1 MDSPHRRWYKRDMA
15 TKSSDL
21 DLEGLVRDLLVRIG
35 EDPGREGLRRTP
47 QRCAKALEFL
57 TSGYGEDPEQVVNN
71 AVFDDPCDEMVVVK
85 DIELYSLCE
94 HHLLPFFGECHIA
107 YIPDGRIIGLS
118 KLPRLVDVFSR
129 RLQVQERLTA
139 EIANAIQRLLKPK
152 GVGVVI
158 RASHLCMM
166 MRGVQKQHSQ
176 AVTSCML
183 GGFKRDSRTRSE
195 FLNLIQK

>member
-1 MDSPHRRWYKRDMA
+1 MA
-15 TKSSDL
+15 KKPAAI
-21 DLEGLVRDLLVRIG
+21 DLEALVRDLLVCVG

-47 QRCAKALEFL
+47 LRYAKAIEYL
-57 TSGYGEDPEQVVNN
+57 TSGYRADPERVVNG
-71 AVFDDPCDEMVVVK
+71 AVFEDPCDEMVVVK

-107 YIPDGRIIGLS
+107 YIPDGKIIGLS

-183 GGFKRDSRTRSE
+183 GGFKRDLRTRAE

>member
-1 MDSPHRRWYKRDMA
+1 MPA
-15 TKSSDL
+15 NSDTI
-21 DLEGLVRDLLVRIG
+21 DLQGLVRDLLVRVG
-35 EDPGREGLRRTP
+35 ENPEREGLRRTP
-47 QRCAKALEFL
+47 HRFAKALEFL
-57 TSGYGEDPEQVVNN
+57 TSGYRDDPERVVNG
-71 AVFDDPCDEMVVVK
+71 AVFEDPCDEMVVVR

-94 HHLLPFFGECHIA
+94 HHLLPFFVECHIA
-107 YIPDGRIIGLS
+107 YIPNGRIIGLS
-118 KLPRLVDVFSR
+118 KLPRLVDVYAR

-166 MRGVQKQHSQ
+166 MRGVQKQHSK

-183 GGFKRDSRTRSE
+183 GGFKRDMRTRAE
-195 FLNLIQK
+195 FLNLLHP

>member
-1 MDSPHRRWYKRDMA
+1 MP
-15 TKSSDL
+15 TKTDEIDL
-21 DLEGLVRDLLVRIG
+21 PALVRDLILRVG
-35 EDPGREGLRRTP
+35 ENPEREGLKRTP
-47 QRCAKALEFL
+47 QRFAKAIEFL
-57 TSGYGEDPEQVVNN
+57 TSGYKDDPERIVNG
-71 AVFDDPCDEMVVVK
+71 AVFEDPCDEMIVVR

-118 KLPRLVDVFSR
+118 KLPRLVDVYAR

-166 MRGVQKQHSQ
+166 MRGGHV
-176 AVTSCML
+176 
-183 GGFKRDSRTRSE
+183 GIDDRG
-195 FLNLIQK
+195 